1 MTKILIH
8 QNDFSFFLLLLLVM
22 NDDFNFWTI
31 IVGDLFYKFFWYFCV
46 INLLFHF
53 HKNAAF
59 RTIASVDY

>member
-1 MTKILIH
+1 
-8 QNDFSFFLLLLLVM
+8 M
-22 NDDFNFWTI
+22 NDDFNFWAI

-59 RTIASVDY
+59 RTIASVDYWVENNFSRVFHFQKIAY